1 MLYNSERPVNFN
13 ELKGQDI
20 NKEIFCKQISENK
33 YSSAYLFA
41 GHHGSG
47 KTTSARILAKSAI
60 CERPT
65 AYGPCNECECCINFE
80 KSVDIVEIDA
90 ASNTGVDTV
99 RENIIEAA
107 RYAPVQMKRKR
118 FIIDEVHMLS
128 TSAFNALLKI
138 LEEPQEYLM
147 FFLCTTELHK
157 VPKTIVSRCQKFNF
171 NGISAEL
178 IEKSLIEISQKNG
191 IQIEHAA
198 INVIAKA
205 ADGSMRDALSIL
217 EQASSEG
224 YVSVGEVNNMLGMT
238 DVASVDNILE
248 NIHQKNVKG
257 IIDGVDYFMKNSN
270 INYLI
275 ELLLER
281 IVENASNGNEMFLP
295 LIDKIIILNGKNT
308 TVTSLKAILINFS
321 DKFSLRQKVEEL
333 EKKVN
338 SIIDGQVDINVA
350 EKNKEISSSN
360 DVLEQET
367 APKKDCFIEDN
378 IPIEQ
383 NQITETENKSVEFNT
398 NVENEHEHIKKLSPF
413 EW

>member
-1 MLYNSERPVNFN
+1 
-13 ELKGQDI
+13 
-20 NKEIFCKQISENK
+20 
-33 YSSAYLFA
+33 
-41 GHHGSG
+41 
-47 KTTSARILAKSAI
+47 
-60 CERPT
+60 
-65 AYGPCNECECCINFE
+65 
-80 KSVDIVEIDA
+80 
-90 ASNTGVDTV
+90 
-99 RENIIEAA
+99 
-107 RYAPVQMKRKR
+107 
-118 FIIDEVHMLS
+118 
-128 TSAFNALLKI
+128 
-138 LEEPQEYLM
+138 
-147 FFLCTTELHK
+147 
-157 VPKTIVSRCQKFNF
+157 
-171 NGISAEL
+171 
-178 IEKSLIEISQKNG
+178 
-191 IQIEHAA
+191 
-198 INVIAKA
+198 
-205 ADGSMRDALSIL
+205 MRDALSIL

-238 DVASVDNILE
+238 DVASID